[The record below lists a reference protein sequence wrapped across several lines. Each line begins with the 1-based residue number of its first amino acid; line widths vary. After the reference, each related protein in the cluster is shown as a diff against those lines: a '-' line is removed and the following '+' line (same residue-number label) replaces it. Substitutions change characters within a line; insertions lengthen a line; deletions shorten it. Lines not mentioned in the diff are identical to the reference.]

1 MKTNLFIEPQG
12 RQIQTLRQLAFRG
25 QNVIILSQNSKLLEE
40 LLADCISK
48 SYFGRILF
56 YAISNDTKLREF
68 LDVIL
73 AFEEEILVHIGNS
86 AAFYEEF
93 ERALSAGSF
102 TNLAIS
108 GTDYDSSQIPEYS
121 QNQEE
126 NHNLAILSIQINTF
140 EMTSEFVDSVLATS
154 YPSKKLY
161 LLDNYSSDYSGLKLM
176 MKYPSIYVI
185 NSLSRVSYCEAF
197 NVLAEIADF
206 NKAKYLFIVNNDTKN
221 FTSNIFEDLVSSIK
235 GDIGIVSPKVVD
247 YEKKPI
253 HWKPRDFWGI
263 EFNIATEA
271 YLISNEKWKA
281 VSGFRDSFVMYCE
294 DLDLMMR
301 LKRIGTLG
309 SVIPEVSI
317 DHLGGATVGKRIFI
331 PTFFFLR
338 NLLWVLISF
347 HGFKIYV
354 VRVFA
359 TEASLILKRYRSRN
373 TEKNSITTLK
383 YCFYI
388 VLAGLLGIA
397 TRPSGN
403 RKTNAVDA
411 LKISKNRIAFR
422 MK

>member
-1 MKTNLFIEPQG
+1 LKTNLFIEPQG
-12 RQIQTLRQLAFRG
+12 RQIHTLRQLAFRG
-25 QNVIILSQNSKLLEE
+25 QNVIILSENSKLLEE
-40 LLADCISK
+40 LFDDCISK

-56 YAISNDTKLREF
+56 YDISSDTKLKEF

-73 AFEEEILVHIGNS
+73 AFKEEILVHIGNS
-86 AAFYEEF
+86 APFYEEF

-102 TNLAIS
+102 SNLVIS
-108 GTDYDSSQIPEYS
+108 GTDHESSQIPEYS
-121 QNQEE
+121 QIQNE
-126 NHNLAILSIQINTF
+126 NHDLAILSIQINTY
-140 EMTSEFVDSVLATS
+140 EKTSEFIDSVLATTYS
-154 YPSKKLY
+154 SKKLY
-161 LLDNYSSDYSGLKLM
+161 LLDNYSNDYSGLKLM

-197 NVLAEIADF
+197 NALAEIADL

-221 FTSNIFEDLVSSIK
+221 FTSNIFEELVSSIK
-235 GDIGIVSPKVVD
+235 GNIGIVSPKVVD

-301 LKRIGTLG
+301 LKKIGILG
-309 SVIPEVSI
+309 SVVPEVSI
-317 DHLGGATVGKRIFI
+317 DHLGGATVGRRIFI

-347 HGFKIYV
+347 HGLRKYV
-354 VRVFA
+354 FRVFA
-359 TEASLILKRYRSRN
+359 TEAFLMLKRYQSRN
-373 TEKNSITTLK
+373 TGKNIISTYK

-388 VLAGLLGIA
+388 LLAGLLGLA
-397 TRPSGN
+397 TRPTGN
-403 RKTNAVDA
+403 RKTKAVDA

-422 MK
+422 LK